1 MTGVHNL
8 TAKIRILAK
17 GKVRY
22 QMFII
27 IAEQI
32 FTYSMAQ
39 GIRQGILLV
48 CAELVPK
55 ISGKEDPNEVAA

>member
-1 MTGVHNL
+1 MRIRLRT
-8 TAKIRILAK
+8 TKIWILAK
-17 GKVRY
+17 GKLDITLNNNV
-22 QMFII
+22 
-27 IAEQI
+27 AS